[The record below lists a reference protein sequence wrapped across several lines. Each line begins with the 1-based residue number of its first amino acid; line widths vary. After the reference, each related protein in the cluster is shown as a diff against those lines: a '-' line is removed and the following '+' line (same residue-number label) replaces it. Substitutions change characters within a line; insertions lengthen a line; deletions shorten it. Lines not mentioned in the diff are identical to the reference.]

1 MVVYCGGCSLV
12 LDEDPNAELGTR
24 SQCPECGARG
34 RYMRTIP
41 NSGHIIASSTVRK
54 KPGEKRSPVEERHGD
69 IRSSDSRWLRIRRII
84 DRRRNRY

>member
-54 KPGEKRSPVEERHGD
+54 KAWREAFTCRGKTRRHPLVG
-69 IRSSDSRWLRIRRII
+69 
-84 DRRRNRY
+84 